1 MKKTL
6 LFISC
11 LSLSAFGY
19 SATIENRNL
28 STPTANNSTVDQN
41 QQNMQIW
48 ELKQQIQQLQT
59 QVRQLV
65 GKIEEKEYQFEQL
78 NNELENRYKDLDQR
92 LEILNEQLNPTE
104 KENAEDASSET
115 SSTEAITESNNQTKT
130 PIVLSDTNPVNVSTG
145 SDQDAYNLAY
155 EAYQKGG
162 AAEAI
167 QPMQNLIDSFPNS
180 PYVSH
185 AHYWLGEFNLKL
197 DPPKIHEARA
207 NFEVVYG
214 NYPKSN
220 KAPAALYRLVEI
232 ALNIDKDVNKARGYY
247 QKLIQEFPDSQ
258 ETKTAR
264 STFGL

>member
-11 LSLSAFGY
+11 LSFSALGH
-19 SATIENRNL
+19 SVTPIENRNL
-28 STPTANNSTVDQN
+28 STPTANTTDQT

-65 GKIEEKEYQFEQL
+65 GKIEEKDYQFEQL
-78 NNELENRYKDLDQR
+78 NNEIENRYKDLDQR
-92 LEILNEQLNPTE
+92 IQLINEELNPSENTDTE
-104 KENAEDASSET
+104 ENIAPEAP
-115 SSTEAITESNNQTKT
+115 SSTPTPKPSSADNNT
-130 PIVLSDTNPVNVSTG
+130 PINVSTG

-162 AAEAI
+162 AKQAI
-167 QPMQNLIDSFPNS
+167 SPMQNVIDSFPNS

-197 DPPKIHEARA
+197 TPPNVHEARD
-207 NFEVVYG
+207 NFDVVAS
-214 NYPKSN
+214 NYPNSS

-232 ALNIDKDVNKARGYY
+232 ALNIDKDINKARTFY
-247 QKLIQEFPDSQ
+247 QKLIQNYPDTQ

-264 STFGL
+264 NTFAL

>member
-11 LSLSAFGY
+11 LSFSTLGF

-28 STPTANNSTVDQN
+28 STPTANTTDQS

-65 GKIEEKEYQFEQL
+65 GKIEEKDYQFEQL
-78 NNELENRYKDLDQR
+78 NNEIENRYKDLDQR
-92 LEILNEQLNPTE
+92 IQILNEQLNPPEVEAETTE
-104 KENAEDASSET
+104 NSATTPSAPAASTPTPTTKQEN
-115 SSTEAITESNNQTKT
+115 Q
-130 PIVLSDTNPVNVSTG
+130 PINVSTG

-155 EAYQKGG
+155 EAYQTGG
-162 AAEAI
+162 ASQAI
-167 QPMQNLIDSFPNS
+167 QPMQNVIDSFPNS

-185 AHYWLGEFNLKL
+185 AHYWLGEFNLQLNPQKV
-197 DPPKIHEARA
+197 HEAKD
-207 NFEVVYG
+207 NFEVVAG
-214 NYPKSN
+214 NYPKSS
-220 KAPAALYRLVEI
+220 KAPAALYRLIEI
-232 ALNIDKDVNKARGYY
+232 ALNIDKDINKARGFY
-247 QKLIQEFPDSQ
+247 QQLIQKYPDSQ

-264 STFGL
+264 NTFAL